1 MKVWL
6 LALALM
12 YMPKAAEK
20 ITAHLSSKERI
31 IRPAEALRHSFI
43 RILQWMIRQEKCKE
57 LWKTI
62 NNFHKLINN
71 FVTIGRR
78 YRGDGS
84 AGTPSPRTEGT
95 VCPVR
100 QVRTEGTV
108 PRRQFVRYGKTV
120 SSARSAVIVPGGQ
133 FVRYGK
139 RTEGTV
145 RPACGT
151 VNCGM
156 QMEDSRNQQPSQR
169 LGSQPER

>member
-12 YMPKAAEK
+12 YTPKAAEK

-71 FVTIGRR
+71 FVTMEVP
-78 YRGDGS
+78 GDGS

-100 QVRTEGTV
+100 QARTEGTV
-108 PRRQFVRYGKTV
+108 CPVRQAYRGD
-120 SSARSAVIVPGGQ
+120 SSSGTARPSP
-133 FVRYGK
+133 
-139 RTEGTV
+139 
-145 RPACGT
+145 RPA
-151 VNCGM
+151 VRLLW
-156 QMEDSRNQQPSQR
+156 DASRIIVSLSPVVS
-169 LGSQPER
+169 

>member
-1 MKVWL
+1 
-6 LALALM
+6 M
-12 YMPKAAEK
+12 YTPKAAEK

-71 FVTIGRR
+71 FVTIEVP
-78 YRGDGS
+78 GDGS

-95 VCPVR
+95 AYRGDRTEGTVCPVR
-100 QVRTEGTV
+100 QARTEGV
-108 PRRQFVRYGKTV
+108 PRGQFIRYGK
-120 SSARSAVIVPGGQ
+120 RVPGGQ

-139 RTEGTV
+139 RVPRGPYRGDSLSGTAKLSP
-145 RPACGT
+145 RPA
-151 VNCGM
+151 VRLLW
-156 QMEDSRNQQPSQR
+156 DASRIIVSLSPVVS
-169 LGSQPER
+169 